1 MKDQDGEE
9 YGEEGRLRERWTG
22 RAKGQEREELGYART
37 GGARAETVKAKERE
51 RPIERNR
58 DREVL
63 KGQGTRPERDRGSE
77 NNRERN
83 RDNEELEE

>member
-1 MKDQDGEE
+1 M
-9 YGEEGRLRERWTG
+9 
-22 RAKGQEREELGYART
+22 
-37 GGARAETVKAKERE
+37 KAKERE
-51 RPIERNR
+51 GPIERNR

-77 NNRERN
+77 TNRERN